1 MWKLIWNLEQHGKD
15 NTSET
20 VQIVVPS
27 DNQEID
33 KMIKL
38 RDVKTEE
45 PFTLSEE
52 GIIITDKLAELIHAK
67 VGDMIKVTT
76 ADELEK
82 EIKVVGITEN
92 YISHYVYMSKELYQQ
107 VFGEE
112 YSTNVLLI
120 QDNNLNEE
128 QEETVMQE
136 MVTKNEVLT
145 VTLTSTTMKTLDDT
159 MNSLNYVV
167 VILIVSAGLLAFVVL
182 YNLSN
187 INISER
193 IRELATIKVLG
204 FYDREVYDYITRE
217 TIILTIIGILLG
229 LVAGY
234 FLNFYILGTCE
245 INMLRFEKVI
255 HPISY
260 FYATAITLVFSII
273 VNIVTYFALK
283 KIDMIGSL
291 KSVE

>member
-1 MWKLIWNLEQHGKD
+1 MKKAIELK
-15 NTSET
+15 
-20 VQIVVPS
+20 
-27 DNQEID
+27 
-33 KMIKL
+33 
-38 RDVKTEE
+38 DVKTKE
-45 PFTLSEE
+45 PLVLSGD
-52 GIIITDKLAELIHAK
+52 GIIITDKLAELIDAE
-67 VGDMIKVTT
+67 VGDSIKVTT
-76 ADELEK
+76 SDEIEK

-107 VFGEE
+107 VYGEN
-112 YSTNVLLI
+112 YHTNVLLI
-120 QDNNLNEE
+120 QNKDLSEE
-128 QEETVMQE
+128 QEEAIMQE
-136 MVTKNEVLT
+136 MVAQNEVST
-145 VTLTSTTMKTLDDT
+145 VTLTTTTMKTLDDT
-159 MNSLNYVV
+159 MSSLNYVV
-167 VILIVSAGLLAFVVL
+167 IVLIVSAGLLAFVVL

-204 FYDREVYDYITRE
+204 FYDREVYDYVTRE
-217 TIILTIIGILLG
+217 TIILTIIGIILG
-229 LVAGY
+229 LVVGY

-260 FYATAITLVFSII
+260 VYAVAITLVFSII